1 MEENKKKTYYYVTLQ
16 STELGKELM
25 HLIRRYDE
33 VMQAADELAQ
43 EMRADEWCADPRYI
57 AGGIW
62 RFIFKNPPKA
72 KKALMVV
79 AQDKDGNYECAPNPE
94 YNRGL
99 RLAKKIAALPHVED
113 KEVCDAFGFDLKDP
127 QYDGELVPQFFAVG
141 KEWVYV
147 RSSFDLSALCPDLT
161 SCLEQTFESALR
173 FIEEQESPTL
183 LSEE

>member
-33 VMQAADELAQ
+33 AMQAADKLAQ
-43 EMRADEWCADPRYI
+43 NMRADEWCPDPRYI

-72 KKALMVV
+72 KKSLMVV
-79 AQDKDGNYECAPNPE
+79 SQDKDGNYECAPNPE
-94 YNRGL
+94 YNCGL
-99 RLAKKIAALPHVED
+99 RLAKKVAALPHVTDE
-113 KEVCDAFGFDLKDP
+113 EVCEAFGFDLNDP
-127 QYDGELVPQFFAVG
+127 IYTNQLVPQFFAVDDV
-141 KEWVYV
+141 WVYI
-147 RSSFDLSALCPDLT
+147 RSSFDLSALRPNLT
-161 SCLEQTFESALR
+161 RCMENIFEEALQ
-173 FIEEQESPTL
+173 FIEQESPTL

>member
-16 STELGKELM
+16 SSELGKELM

-33 VMQAADELAQ
+33 SMQAASKLVQ
-43 EMRADEWCADPRYI
+43 EVHADEWSADPRYV

-79 AQDKDGNYECAPNPE
+79 AQDEDGNYECAPNPE

-99 RLAKKIAALPHVED
+99 RLAKKVAALPHVADE
-113 KEVCDAFGFDLKDP
+113 EVCEAFGFDLKGP
-127 QYDGELVPQFFAVG
+127 QYAGELVPQFFVVG
-141 KEWVYV
+141 AEWVYV
-147 RSSFDLSALCPDLT
+147 RSSFDLAALCPDLT
-161 SCLEQTFESALR
+161 GCLEETFKAALR

>member
-1 MEENKKKTYYYVTLQ
+1 MEENKKNTYHYVTPQ
-16 STELGKELM
+16 TSELGKRLVRLV
-25 HLIRRYDE
+25 HRYDE
-33 VMQAADELAQ
+33 VMQAADKLAT
-43 EMRADEWCADPRYI
+43 EMRADEWCPDPRYI

-99 RLAKKIAALPHVED
+99 RLAKKIAALPHVAD
-113 KEVCDAFGFDLKDP
+113 NEVCEAFGFDLKDP
-127 QYDGELVPQFFAVG
+127 QYSGELVPQFFAVDDV
-141 KEWVYV
+141 WVYI
-147 RSSFDLSALCPDLT
+147 RSSFDLSALHPNLT
-161 SCLEQTFESALR
+161 RCMENIFEEALR

-183 LSEE
+183 SKEA

>member
-1 MEENKKKTYYYVTLQ
+1 MEENKKKTYHYVTAH
-16 STELGKELM
+16 SSELGKRLVR
-25 HLIRRYDE
+25 LIHRYDE
-33 VMQAADELAQ
+33 VMQAASKLVQ
-43 EMRADEWCADPRYI
+43 EVHADEWSADPRYV

-79 AQDKDGNYECAPNPE
+79 ARDKDGNYECAPNME
-94 YNRGL
+94 YNCGL
-99 RLAKKIAALPHVED
+99 RLAKKIAALPHVTY
-113 KEVCDAFGFDLKDP
+113 KEVCEAFRFDYENP
-127 QYDGELVPQFFAVG
+127 QYAGELVPQFFIVG

-147 RSSFDLSALCPDLT
+147 RSSFDLAPLCHDLNAC
-161 SCLEQTFESALR
+161 SEETFAAALR

>member
-1 MEENKKKTYYYVTLQ
+1 MEENKKNTYHYVTPQ
-16 STELGKELM
+16 TSELGKRLVRLV
-25 HLIRRYDE
+25 HRYDE
-33 VMQAADELAQ
+33 VMQAADKLAT
-43 EMRADEWCADPRYI
+43 EMRADEWCPDPRYI

-62 RFIFKNPPKA
+62 RFIFKNQPKA

-79 AQDKDGNYECAPNPE
+79 AQDEGGNYECAPNPE

-99 RLAKKIAALPHVED
+99 RLAKKIAALPHVAD
-113 KEVCDAFGFDLKDP
+113 NEVCEAFGFDLKDP
-127 QYDGELVPQFFAVG
+127 QYSGELVPQFFVVG

-147 RSSFDLSALCPDLT
+147 RSSFDLAPLCTDLT
-161 SCLEQTFESALR
+161 GCSEETFAAALR

>member
-1 MEENKKKTYYYVTLQ
+1 MIMKDKRQTYYYVTLQ
-16 STELGKELM
+16 SSGLGKELVRLT
-25 HLIRRYDE
+25 HRYEE
-33 VMQAADELAQ
+33 VMQAAANLVQ
-43 EMRADEWCADPRYI
+43 EVHADEWEADPCYN
-57 AGGIW
+57 AGGIY

-79 AQDKDGNYECAPNPE
+79 EQDKDGNYECAPNPE

-127 QYDGELVPQFFAVG
+127 QYDGELVPQFFIVG

-161 SCLEQTFESALR
+161 RCQEQTFESALL
-173 FIEEQESPTL
+173 FIQEQESP
-183 LSEE
+183 SEEKN